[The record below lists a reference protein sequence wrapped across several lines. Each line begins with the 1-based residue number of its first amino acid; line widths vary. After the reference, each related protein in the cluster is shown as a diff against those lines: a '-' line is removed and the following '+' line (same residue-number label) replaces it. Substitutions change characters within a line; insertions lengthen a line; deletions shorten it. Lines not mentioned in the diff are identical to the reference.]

1 MQVETS
7 IRVRILDREYPLRVG
22 EEDATTTVEM
32 AAYLDQRIRAF
43 RNTHPDQPELT
54 STVMAA
60 LAIADELF
68 AIRDRYE
75 RDAEQLEDEAREMLM
90 VLDSVLD
97 QQ

>member
-7 IRVRILDREYPLRVG
+7 IRVRIMDREYPLRVG
-22 EEDATTTVEM
+22 EEDATTTLQM
-32 AAYLDQRIRAF
+32 AAYLDERIRAF
-43 RNTHPDQPELT
+43 RNSHPDQPELT

-75 RDAEQLEDEAREMLM
+75 SDSDHLDAELNGMLEA
-90 VLDSVLD
+90 LDGALR
-97 QQ
+97 

>member
-7 IRVRILDREYPLRVG
+7 IRVRIMDREYPLRVG
-22 EEDATTTVEM
+22 EADATTTLQM

-43 RNTHPDQPELT
+43 RNSHPDQPELT

-68 AIRDRYE
+68 AIRDKHE
-75 RDAEQLEDEAREMLM
+75 LTADQAEDEVCGMLE

-97 QQ
+97 QG